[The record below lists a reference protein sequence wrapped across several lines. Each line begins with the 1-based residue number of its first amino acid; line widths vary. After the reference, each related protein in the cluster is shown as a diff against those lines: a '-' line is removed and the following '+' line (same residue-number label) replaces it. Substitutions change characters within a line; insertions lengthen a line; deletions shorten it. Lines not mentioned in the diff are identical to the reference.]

1 MLLERKVRVTDHLR
15 EYIAIELSPNFKVT
29 LLRDVTVFICPQLH
43 WMKSQLAS
51 PYLFLSTTFFSC
63 MGC

>member
-15 EYIAIELSPNFKVT
+15 EYIAIELSP